1 MIPPLHT
8 IPPRPAQAYFPAP
21 TQTYNN
27 RFGVIFFMTTAAFL
41 GAGLYLKTV
50 PPIQTRIDEKKAS
63 AITTQFLVSE
73 KKPAPPPKVTPKIN
87 KKEVFDLTKSPLLKQ
102 KEDVAAPGQNA
113 PPQTDHPAARP
124 VYGLRRVYSVGLG
137 AGGAAS
143 SAVIGKIG
151 NTLSKDI
158 DTVTPSKQDLAGPLV
173 AISTV
178 TSAPRLK
185 AEVKPEYTKEMIE
198 AKVQGL
204 IRAELLVGADGKVK
218 EIKIQNDLGFG
229 TRQAAHDLFLKLQFE
244 PAMRDGTPVAVW
256 ITFSIRYVLLQ
267 E

>member
-1 MIPPLHT
+1 MIPRQKNL
-8 IPPRPAQAYFPAP
+8 PPMPDDLLFPASP
-21 TQTYNN
+21 QGYNN
-27 RFGVIFFMTTAAFL
+27 RFGTIFFLTSAAFL
-41 GAGLYLKTV
+41 AAGLYLKTV
-50 PPIQTRIDEKKAS
+50 PPLQLRVAEKKVS
-63 AITTQFLVSE
+63 AITTQFMVAE
-73 KKPAPPPKVTPKIN
+73 KKPPPKKSEPKIN
-87 KKEVFDLTKSPLLKQ
+87 KKEVYDLTKSPVLQ
-102 KEDVAAPGQNA
+102 QEEDVAAPA
-113 PPQTDHPAARP
+113 TSTPPQVSAPAARP

-151 NTLSKDI
+151 NTLAKDV
-158 DTVTPSKQDLAGPLV
+158 DTVAATKQDLAGPLV

-178 TSAPRLK
+178 TSAPKLK
-185 AEVKPEYTKEMIE
+185 VEVKPEYSKEMIA
-198 AKVQGL
+198 AKVQGV

-218 EIKIQNDLGFG
+218 EIKILNDLGFG

-244 PAMRDGTPVAVW
+244 PAMRDGTPVAVL